1 MLRIGSL
8 HESATYPPASRV
20 CLRHHLLPDW
30 ALSIVT
36 PPGALAAG
44 ILRGNLVLGLR
55 QSHAHRASQRTPIG
69 G

>member
-1 MLRIGSL
+1 M
-8 HESATYPPASRV
+8 
-20 CLRHHLLPDW
+20 LPDW